1 MHRINSQSIALPITS
16 RRWLSV
22 GVCISLAVLTY
33 IVFGQ
38 TLWHDFINYD
48 DPRYV
53 YENTKITS
61 GLNTAGIAWA
71 FTHIH
76 SENWHPLTTI
86 SHMLDCQLYGL
97 KAGGHHFTNVLLH
110 TIAAILLFLALQS
123 MTGALWRSAFVAT
136 VFAIHPLRVES
147 VAWVAERKDVL
158 SGVFF
163 MVTLLAYVHYTR
175 APSIGRYLTV
185 VLAFALGLMSKPM
198 LVTVPFVLLLL
209 DYWPLGRI
217 RGQRLDVRGQKKVLT
232 LILEKIPLIVLSAV
246 SSVVTFL
253 AQRGAVGWTEQL
265 PVLARINNAVV
276 TYVVYMGQM
285 LWPVKLA
292 VFYPHPENRLPLP
305 EIILAVAILIAAT
318 AAAFILRK
326 KGPYLVTGWL
336 WYLGM
341 LVPVIGLVQVGW
353 QGHADRYTYLP
364 QIGLYFLLTWAVADL
379 TAGWRRQRDIWSA
392 SAAVIISALS
402 WRAWTQTSYWRDSE
416 TLFTHAL
423 AVTSNND
430 VAENNLRIVFLR
442 KGNLDEAISLLEAA
456 VDLRPENSPAHE
468 NLAKAL
474 LQKGQVADAL
484 VHYRKLLELQPDNIE
499 VHNIVGTVLIQQ
511 GQAREAVEEWQKVL
525 AVQPDNGNAMSNL
538 AWVFATSPD
547 DSLRNGAKAV
557 QLAEEAL
564 RISGGRIPIIFRTLA
579 AAYAETG
586 RFSEAIQT
594 AQRGIESAN
603 GQGNSGLATE
613 LQGNIAL
620 YQGGSPLRDPTLT
633 NGSLSPHSE

>member
-1 MHRINSQSIALPITS
+1 MHRINSQSITLPKTN
-16 RRWLSV
+16 RRWLSA
-22 GVCISLAVLTY
+22 GVCISLAVLTC

-53 YENTKITS
+53 YENTNITS
-61 GLNTAGIAWA
+61 GVNTAGVAWA

-76 SENWHPLTTI
+76 AENWHPLTTI

-110 TIAAILLFLALQS
+110 TTAAILLFLALQC
-123 MTGALWRSAFVAT
+123 MTGALWRSAFVAA

-158 SGVFF
+158 SGVFL
-163 MVTLLAYVHYTR
+163 MLTLLAYVRYVR
-175 APSIGRYLTV
+175 APSIGRYLAV
-185 VLAFALGLMSKPM
+185 AVAFALGLMSKPM
-198 LVTVPFVLLLL
+198 LVTLPFVLLLL

-217 RGQRLDVRGQKKVLT
+217 RGQKKLLT

-253 AQRGAVGWTEQL
+253 AQRGAVGWTDQL
-265 PVLARINNAVV
+265 PILARIKNAVV
-276 TYVVYMGQM
+276 TYVVYIGQM

-292 VFYPHPENRLPLP
+292 VFYPHPENRLPVS
-305 EIILAVAILIAAT
+305 EIILAFAILIAAT
-318 AAAFILRK
+318 AAAFVLRK

-364 QIGLYFLLTWAVADL
+364 QIGLYVLLTWAVADL
-379 TAGWRRQRDIWSA
+379 TARWRHQREILNV
-392 SAAVIISALS
+392 SAAVVISVLGWS
-402 WRAWTQTSYWRDSE
+402 AWIQTSYWRDSE

-430 VAENNLRIVFLR
+430 VAENNLGIVFLR
-442 KGNLDEAISLLEAA
+442 KGNLDEAISLLQAA

-474 LQKGQVADAL
+474 LQKGQVTDAL

-511 GQAREAVEEWQKVL
+511 GRIREGVEEWQKVL
-525 AVQPDNGNAMSNL
+525 AIQPDNGNAMSNL

-547 DSLRNGAKAV
+547 DSLRDGAQAV
-557 QLAEEAL
+557 QLAERAL
-564 RISGGRIPIIFRTLA
+564 RISGGRIPVIFRTLA
-579 AAYAETG
+579 AAYAENG

-594 AQRGIESAN
+594 AQRGIELAN
-603 GQGNSGLATE
+603 SQSNAGLAAE
-613 LQGNIAL
+613 LQANIDR
-620 YQGGSPLRDPTLT
+620 YQDEKPLRDPSLT
-633 NGSLSPHSE
+633 DGSLSTHGE